1 MSYHRLNMPFF
12 PCFVVMLFW
21 CVSFNSSAQSAS
33 LHDLNTGTVAYF
45 GGNGSDEDT
54 ILIEDSMKFTLSYS
68 RALQAFCK
76 HILNIDVDSAFSLGE
91 NKRSAV
97 IRKLDDISERTY
109 YRLQL
114 NQNEVTLKF
123 TLNL

>member
-1 MSYHRLNMPFF
+1 MSYHRLNIPFF
-12 PCFVVMLFW
+12 PCLVVMLFW
-21 CVSFNSSAQSAS
+21 CVSFNSAAQPAS
-33 LHDLNTGTVAYF
+33 LYDVNAGDIDYF
-45 GGNGSDEDT
+45 GGNGSDDDT
-54 ILIEDSMKFTLSYS
+54 ILIEDSMKFTISYS

-76 HILNIDVDSAFSLGE
+76 HILNIDADKAFSLGE
-91 NKRSAV
+91 NKRNAV
-97 IRKLDDISERTY
+97 IRTLDDISERTY